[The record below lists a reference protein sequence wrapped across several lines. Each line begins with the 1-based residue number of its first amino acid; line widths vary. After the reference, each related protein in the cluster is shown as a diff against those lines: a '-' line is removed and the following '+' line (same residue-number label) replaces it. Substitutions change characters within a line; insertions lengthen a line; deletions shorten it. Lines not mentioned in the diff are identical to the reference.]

1 MSDLS
6 SQLSCGQW
14 SQKDPLGTWRCIA
27 TGTEEMTGILQKE
40 GRKRKEELLLQ
51 GMKHAVSKS
60 QEESVRTQLV
70 QDVCRAG
77 PRTTAAV
84 RLAFLRAGSK
94 VKVIKARGSD
104 YTARNTT
111 FQRATAVYN
120 ATSNDEGTNKRYCSL
135 YKMISQSFFNLSVF
149 DY

>member
-1 MSDLS
+1 MEPERS
-6 SQLSCGQW
+6 
-14 SQKDPLGTWRCIA
+14 LGDM
-27 TGTEEMTGILQKE
+27 EMHSNRHRGSGFCRRKE
-40 GRKRKEELLLQ
+40 GRAPLTGDETR
-51 GMKHAVSKS
+51 SKS

-104 YTARNTT
+104 YSP
-111 FQRATAVYN
+111 QRYFPK
-120 ATSNDEGTNKRYCSL
+120 G
-135 YKMISQSFFNLSVF
+135 
-149 DY
+149 

>member
-14 SQKDPLGTWRCIA
+14 SQKDPLGTRRCIA
-27 TGTEEMTGILQKE
+27 TGTEEADSAE
-40 GRKRKEELLLQ
+40 GRQEEEGRAPLT
-51 GMKHAVSKS
+51 GDETHSKS

-94 VKVIKARGSD
+94 VKVMKARGSD
-104 YTARNTT
+104 YSPQHY
-111 FQRATAVYN
+111 FPK
-120 ATSNDEGTNKRYCSL
+120 G
-135 YKMISQSFFNLSVF
+135 
-149 DY
+149 